1 MSTGK
6 PARSRRS
13 ARSSLRPRSSG
24 RGLLGMVAEEIGLR
38 ILNGAYAPLASI
50 PTEPELISE
59 LGVSRTV
66 LREAIKILTAKGLIE
81 SRTKSG
87 TRVRPR
93 TEWNLLDP
101 MILHLYCQVVDYSDF
116 AQSFQQ
122 LRAVIEPEAAAL
134 AAANHTGRQ
143 LKILEAAYGAMVSAQ
158 NVEQWTSADL
168 HFHEAILDA
177 TGNPFMRP
185 LGALIR
191 AALETLLFHS
201 AQSSANPFDSLGVH
215 ERVLEAIRKREA
227 ATARQAMKNLLANTA
242 LSISRTVRTERG
254 RSGRVAAAS
263 QLR

>member
-1 MSTGK
+1 
-6 PARSRRS
+6 
-13 ARSSLRPRSSG
+13 
-24 RGLLGMVAEEIGLR
+24 
-38 ILNGAYAPLASI
+38 LNGAYPPQASI
-50 PTEPELISE
+50 PTEPELIGE

-66 LREAIKILTAKGLIE
+66 LREAIKVLAAKGLIE

-116 AQSFQQ
+116 AQNFQQ

-143 LKILEAAYGAMVSAQ
+143 LRVLEAAYAAMVSAQ
-158 NVEQWTSADL
+158 NVEQWTTADL
-168 HFHEAILDA
+168 RFHEAILDA

-227 ATARQAMKNLLANTA
+227 ATARLAMKNLLANTA
-242 LSISRTVRTERG
+242 LSISKTVRTERG
-254 RSGRVAAAS
+254 RSGRISPTS